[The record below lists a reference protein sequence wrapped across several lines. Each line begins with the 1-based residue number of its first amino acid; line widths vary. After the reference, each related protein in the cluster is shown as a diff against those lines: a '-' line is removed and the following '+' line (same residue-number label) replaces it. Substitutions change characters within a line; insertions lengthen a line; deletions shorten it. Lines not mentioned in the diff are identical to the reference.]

1 MTRTLFSFCLLL
13 LLFGCNNYGLR
24 DKLENPGGGSNSGGT
39 SSSPPPGPPPTYR
52 IFVTTNNFNGDIGIS
67 GADLNCQSEGD
78 GIAAGR
84 TWKAMLVDGTNRR
97 ACSFANC
104 PSGISENHNW
114 VLKPN
119 AAYVRPSGTL
129 IGNTNDRALLTF
141 PLSNSIGES
150 VVQPWTG
157 LNTDWTTDGT
167 NNCNGWTN
175 AGSYTGAYGQDINS
189 DAGAIRFDSS
199 MCASARPLYCVEQ

>member
-1 MTRTLFSFCLLL
+1 
-13 LLFGCNNYGLR
+13 
-24 DKLENPGGGSNSGGT
+24 
-39 SSSPPPGPPPTYR
+39 
-52 IFVTTNNFNGDIGIS
+52 
-67 GADLNCQSEGD
+67 
-78 GIAAGR
+78 
-84 TWKAMLVDGTNRR
+84 
-97 ACSFANC
+97 
-104 PSGISENHNW
+104 
-114 VLKPN
+114 
-119 AAYVRPSGTL
+119 
-129 IGNTNDRALLTF
+129 
-141 PLSNSIGES
+141 LSNSIGES